1 MRPRKHNRHLPPCV
15 FLRHGAYYLVKRG
28 KWNRLADNLPDAL
41 AEYARLHAQQ
51 LGGMAQLIEEALPSM
66 TAGKAPATKKLYTL
80 SARKAQEIFKNYTP
94 YQVTP
99 ATVAQMRRGLAET
112 PAMANR
118 VQATLKLV
126 FDYALELGLVDS
138 NPVVGAKRLPQKART
153 RRVTDQEFA
162 AVLDAG
168 SERLRIV
175 MNLCHATG
183 QRIGDVLAIRRE
195 HLREG
200 GIYFRQAKTGTE
212 VLIEWNPALTA
223 AVEAAK
229 AAHGPVASM
238 WLVKG
243 IGSHKR
249 AYQPIWRDWRAACKK
264 AGVENV
270 TIHDL
275 RAMSASDAKQ
285 QGLDAQILL
294 GHTSGKMTERY
305 LRDRELKVAQ
315 GPSIG
320 QKRKVLDGR

>member
-15 FLRHGAYYLVKRG
+15 FHRHGAFYLVKRG
-28 KWNRLADNLPDAL
+28 KWTRLSDNLQDAL
-41 AEYARLHAQQ
+41 TEYARLHAQQ
-51 LGGMAQLIEEALPSM
+51 LGGMAQLIEEALPSIN
-66 TAGKAPATKKLYTL
+66 AGKALATRKLYTL
-80 SARKAQEIFKNYTP
+80 SARKAQEIFKNFTP

-99 ATVAQMRRGLAET
+99 AAIAQMRRGLADT

-118 VQATLKLV
+118 IQSTIKLV
-126 FDYALELGLVDS
+126 FDYALELGIVDS

-153 RRVTDQEFA
+153 RRITAQEFQ
-162 AVLDAG
+162 AVIDAG
-168 SERLRIV
+168 SERLRVV

-195 HLREG
+195 HLRDD
-200 GIYFRQAKTGTE
+200 GIYFRQAKTGAE
-212 VLIEWNPALTA
+212 VLIEWNPALVA

-238 WLVKG
+238 WLIKG
-243 IGSHKR
+243 AGSHKQ
-249 AYQPIWRDWRAACKK
+249 AYQPIYKDWRAACKK
-264 AGVENV
+264 AGVEGAV
-270 TIHDL
+270 IHDL
-275 RAMSASDAKQ
+275 RAMSASDARQ
-285 QGLDAQILL
+285 QGLNAQTLL